1 MTPTELR
8 RIRSKAGLSLDGLAK
23 VLRLSDRSTVHR
35 WEKGSRQVSGPASI
49 ILEMIERGELPERY
63 LKNRTT

>member
-1 MTPTELR
+1 MVMEPNELR
-8 RIRSKAGLSLDGLAK
+8 RIRTKAGLSLDGLAN

-49 ILEMIERGELPERY
+49 LLELIDSGELPERY
-63 LKNRTT
+63 FRP